1 MTQLK
6 FFELTNYG
14 SVIMYT
20 FHRDALEEM
29 AEYLK
34 QRWKDKY
41 VQSEK
46 NWMKLSVK
54 TEKDGEMLLNNED
67 FRRVL
72 YGE

>member
-1 MTQLK
+1 
-6 FFELTNYG
+6 
-14 SVIMYT
+14 MYT

>member
-1 MTQLK
+1 M
-6 FFELTNYG
+6 
-14 SVIMYT
+14 
-20 FHRDALEEM
+20 EEM
-29 AEYLK
+29 AEPLK